1 MSNLYYDLQVI
12 KILNERK
19 GTITMTNIRTIAT
32 TDKGALKTQVRKEI
46 VASVYPQIAEVLAD
60 LGFEFV
66 SDKNAYVMTLR
77 DNADT
82 NVYVTLDASISL
94 KHPTDRAVKKTAP
107 KAKAEAEAI
116 VIE

>member
-1 MSNLYYDLQVI
+1 MRTI
-12 KILNERK
+12 K
-19 GTITMTNIRTIAT
+19 TIAT

-46 VASVYPQIAEVLAD
+46 ASTIYPSVAEVLAD
-60 LGFEFV
+60 LGFEYV
-66 SDKNAYVMTLR
+66 QDKNAYVMTLR